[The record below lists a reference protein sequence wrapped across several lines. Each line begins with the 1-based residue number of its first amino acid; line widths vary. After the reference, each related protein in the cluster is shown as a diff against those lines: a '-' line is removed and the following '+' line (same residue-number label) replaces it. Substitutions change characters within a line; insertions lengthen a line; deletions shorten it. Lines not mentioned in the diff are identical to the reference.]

1 MNRLFRRRTT
11 SADMRPSILSIVALM
26 VLLVPTVLHTSTGTK
41 TVAMGLDLA
50 GHEGARTHD
59 GPLTSVTVTVNP
71 QGFRVDAT
79 MKSTDVRSEHLIE
92 ETHQL
97 GNLEGLREHLSNLK
111 EIDQTQTHLT
121 LVPSP
126 DNTTGEIVLWMDS
139 IRTGP
144 QGELF
149 PHVTI
154 GTAS

>member
-1 MNRLFRRRTT
+1 MNRLFRPRTT

-59 GPLTSVTVTVNP
+59 GPLTSVTVTVNR

-92 ETHQL
+92 ETHQID
-97 GNLEGLREHLSNLK
+97 NLEGLRKHLSNLK

-121 LVPSP
+121 LVPGP

-139 IRTGP
+139 IRMGP

-149 PHVTI
+149 PHVTL